1 MSIHQFLSIILSRTR
16 LFVVIFI
23 SVVSLVLVVSIF
35 LPKKYVSQAII
46 AVDAGGVDP
55 VASANNLNYASQ
67 QQNYLGTQASIVAS
81 HNAAKKV
88 VESLKLAEFDDAK
101 NNYQAATNGQSDG
114 IVDWLADILLKDL
127 DVIAGKDSNTITI
140 NYHSVDPQFA
150 AAIAN
155 GFIDA
160 YKNMVVESRVNIATQ
175 NEVFFKSQLTELKNA
190 LEEKQKRLSEYQKAN
205 SIIATT
211 DERIDLENQKML
223 SLAAEVARAQADYI
237 EASSKVS
244 QSEEIAPDVLA
255 NPVIQQLTV
264 QLVEQEKNLTELA
277 QKEGPNHPLYKQLIA
292 QVTSTRQQLNKLK
305 VQYGTMQAKSAKNIY
320 SRLLA
325 QQEAL
330 AVQKQ
335 KVLDMKDKQT
345 QLDILQ
351 RGIDNS
357 QRNYDMVMQ
366 KWSDSVMQ
374 ANANMTNI
382 TVLQSA
388 SAPIKPSSPNIM
400 FNMLISI
407 FLGLFLSSTVNYILD
422 MLDRRVRC
430 TDDVETMLNVPI
442 LVELSGNSNAS
453 KRKPLVSFFRKQSNN
468 TI

>member
-1 MSIHQFLSIILSRTR
+1 M
-16 LFVVIFI
+16 
-23 SVVSLVLVVSIF
+23 
-35 LPKKYVSQAII
+35 
-46 AVDAGGVDP
+46 
-55 VASANNLNYASQ
+55 
-67 QQNYLGTQASIVAS
+67 
-81 HNAAKKV
+81 
-88 VESLKLAEFDDAK
+88 
-101 NNYQAATNGQSDG
+101 
-114 IVDWLADILLKDL
+114 LLK
-127 DVIAGKDSNTITI
+127 KR
-140 NYHSVDPQFA
+140 
-150 AAIAN
+150 
-155 GFIDA
+155 
-160 YKNMVVESRVNIATQ
+160 SR
-175 NEVFFKSQLTELKNA
+175 
-190 LEEKQKRLSEYQKAN
+190 
-205 SIIATT
+205 
-211 DERIDLENQKML
+211 
-223 SLAAEVARAQADYI
+223 
-237 EASSKVS
+237 
-244 QSEEIAPDVLA
+244 
-255 NPVIQQLTV
+255 
-264 QLVEQEKNLTELA
+264 
-277 QKEGPNHPLYKQLIA
+277 
-292 QVTSTRQQLNKLK
+292 
-305 VQYGTMQAKSAKNIY
+305 
-320 SRLLA
+320 SRP
-325 QQEAL
+325 

-335 KVLDMKDKQT
+335 KVLDMKGKQT

-374 ANANMTNI
+374 ANSNMTNI